1 MIKYLLLSLT
11 VFGVN
16 TFGTVNIAYN
26 QHVLSQFT
34 INLSLTLL
42 GAFFLILG
50 VRAYYKPEKKPET
63 NYKCGFIQE
72 KEKK

>member
-1 MIKYLLLSLT
+1 MIKYLLLSLM
-11 VFGVN
+11 VSGVN
-16 TFGTVNIAYN
+16 LFGTLNIAYN

-42 GAFFLILG
+42 GAFFLVLS
-50 VRAYYKPEKKPET
+50 VRAYYKPEEKSKT

>member
-1 MIKYLLLSLT
+1 MIKYILLSLI
-11 VFGVN
+11 VSGVN
-16 TFGTVNIAYN
+16 LFGTLNIAYN
-26 QHVLSQFT
+26 QHMLSQFT

-42 GAFFLILG
+42 SALFLVLG
-50 VRAYYKPEKKPET
+50 VRAYYKPKKDET